1 MAKLTFSL
9 DEDTVR
15 TLRRVAEQKRKP
27 QSLVVREA
35 IVEYAAREDKLSD
48 AERARRL
55 AVLGELKAHPVTR
68 TAKEVDRELLALRRS
83 RTTGWARPS
92 D

>member
-9 DEDTVR
+9 DDDTVR

-27 QSLVVREA
+27 QSLVIREA
-35 IVEYAAREDKLSD
+35 IVEYAAREDKLPD
-48 AERARRL
+48 TERTRRL
-55 AVLGELKAHPVTR
+55 EVLRELKSQPPTR
-68 TAKEVDRELLALRRS
+68 SPKEVDREITSLRQARKIA
-83 RTTGWARPS
+83 WARPS